1 MGSKWF
7 GWKGSILRANLST
20 GKISRQELPKDY
32 ARQFIG
38 CRGIN
43 AKIMLDELK
52 AGADPRSPENIL
64 VIGAGPLDGTPVG
77 MGRVSVST
85 KSYRNT
91 YAEGGFGGFFGPELK
106 YAGYDHIAITGRSEN
121 PVFLYI
127 DDGEAELLDAKHLWG
142 KTTWDTDESIRD
154 DLGDPDIQVCCIG
167 PAAEREVHACP
178 IFGSFNRSGGRAGCG
193 TAMGGKRLKAIAV
206 RGSKGVQIADP
217 ERFEKAFGRMR
228 EILRIDGSDQYLVPY
243 GIFGSTSQAR
253 IFNDA
258 GGLIARNAQQGSFE
272 GADKVSGERYLE
284 KYAIKPRACFGCF
297 FQPGCGA
304 WYEVKEGPYAGTV
317 GEGLWAGDDFMFTS
331 FVGVD
336 YLPAALKARVMC
348 NQLGMDA
355 FFVGHALSWTMECRE
370 KGILSR
376 EDTDGLDLRFG
387 NHEAMIEMI
396 RKIAYREGF
405 GGILAEGVES
415 ASRRIGKG
423 SERYVLTIKGQE
435 IEGIEERNLYVAS
448 LGVAVSEVGPDHTRW
463 YPPYP
468 FNPKLASKELLE
480 ELKLDNIDF
489 GKAFQT
495 RNPEGKGRLL
505 VFLENSRAVV
515 ESLPSCVY
523 AIRGMMGIDHRLW
536 LDLLNSGTGADYTYD
551 EVWRIGER
559 IRNVERAF
567 NVREGFRRKD
577 DTIPRRFREEP
588 LRKHNIEPLTQ
599 EKLDMMLD
607 EYYEARGWDV
617 KTAVPTKGK
626 LEELGLQYVI
636 EEFNRLKVWG

>member
-1 MGSKWF
+1 MSDRWF
-7 GWKGSILRANLST
+7 GWKGSILRVNLST
-20 GKISRQELPKDY
+20 GKVFKDSLPREY
-32 ARQFIG
+32 ARQFLG

-43 AKIMLDELK
+43 AKIMFDELK
-52 AGADPRSPENIL
+52 AGVDPRSPENVL

-77 MGRVSVST
+77 MGRVSVSA

-106 YAGYDHIAITGRSEN
+106 FAGYDHIVITGRAEK

-127 DDGEAELLDAKHLWG
+127 DDKEASLRDAKDLWG

-154 DLGDPDIQVCCIG
+154 ELGDPDIQVCCVG

-178 IFGSFNRSGGRAGCG
+178 IFGSFNRAGGRADCG
-193 TAMGGKRLKAIAV
+193 TVMGGKRLKAVAA
-206 RGSKGVQIADP
+206 RGTKGVQVADP
-217 ERFEKAFGRMR
+217 DRFEKSLDKVRDV
-228 EILRIDGSDQYLVPY
+228 LRLDGLDHYIVPY
-243 GIFGSTSQAR
+243 GIFGSTSQTR
-253 IFNDA
+253 IFNEA
-258 GGLIARNAQQGSFE
+258 GWMLTRNAQEGSFE

-284 KYAIKPRACFGCF
+284 QYAVKPRACFGCF
-297 FQPGCGA
+297 FQPGCGV
-304 WYEVKEGPYAGTV
+304 WYRVSEGPYSGTV
-317 GEGLWAGDDFMFTS
+317 GEGLWAGDSFMFTA

-336 YLPAALKARVMC
+336 YLPAALKARAMC
-348 NQLGMDA
+348 NQLGMDVY
-355 FFVGHALSWTMECRE
+355 FVGQAIAWAMECRE

-387 NHEAMIEMI
+387 NHEAVIEMI

-405 GGILAEGVES
+405 GNILAEGVES
-415 ASRRIGKG
+415 ASRKIGKG
-423 SERYVLTIKGQE
+423 SERYTLTVKGQE
-435 IEGIEERNLYVAS
+435 IEGIPERSLYVAS

-468 FNPKLASKELLE
+468 FNPKLASKELLK

-489 GKAFQT
+489 EKAFQT
-495 RNPEGKGRLL
+495 RNPEGKGKLL
-505 VFLENSRAVV
+505 VFLEDSRAVI

-536 LDLLNSGTGADYTYD
+536 LDLLNSGTGENYTYD
-551 EVWRIGER
+551 EMWRIGER

-567 NVREGFRRKD
+567 IIREGFRRKD

-588 LRKHNIEPLTQ
+588 LEKHHIPPLTQ
-599 EKLDMMLD
+599 EKLDLMLD
-607 EYYEARGWDV
+607 EYYTARGWDA
-617 KTAVPTKGK
+617 KTSIPTREK
-626 LEELGLQYVI
+626 LMELNLTDVI
-636 EEFNRLKVWG
+636 EEFDRTKIWS